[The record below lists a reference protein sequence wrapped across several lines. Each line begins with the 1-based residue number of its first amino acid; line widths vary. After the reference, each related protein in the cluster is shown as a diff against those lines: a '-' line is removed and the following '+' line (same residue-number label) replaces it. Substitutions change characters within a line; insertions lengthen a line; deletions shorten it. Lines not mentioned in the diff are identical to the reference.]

1 MNVLALLDYLDEEIS
16 SASNVPLSNKCG
28 VDREKCLDIINDIR
42 EGLPNE
48 ILEAEEI
55 NKEKNQ
61 ILYDAEKESEQ
72 IVEDANDKVGLLVDQ
87 NKITQMA
94 YEKAEEVIQNAE
106 TSAREIR
113 LSANEYVEDILAD
126 LESYIQR
133 NLDIVR
139 QNRTQMRGH

>member
-1 MNVLALLDYLDEEIS
+1 MNVLALLEYLDEEIS

-42 EGLPNE
+42 EGLPSE

-55 NKEKNQ
+55 NKEKEQ
-61 ILYDAEKESEQ
+61 ILYDAEKEAEQ
-72 IVEDANDKVGLLVDQ
+72 IVEDANEKVNQLVDQ
-87 NKITQMA
+87 NQITQMA
-94 YEKAEEVIQNAE
+94 YEKAEEIIQSAE
-106 TSAREIR
+106 NSARENR

>member
-1 MNVLALLDYLDEEIS
+1 MNVLALLEYLDEELS
-16 SASNVPLSNKCG
+16 SASNVPLSNKCA

-48 ILEAEEI
+48 ILEAEDI

-61 ILYDAEKESEQ
+61 ILYDAEKEAEQ
-72 IVEDANDKVGLLVDQ
+72 VIEDASEKVDLLVDQ

-94 YEKAEEVIQNAE
+94 YDKAEQIIQGAE
-106 TSAREIR
+106 NSGREIR

-139 QNRTQMRGH
+139 QNRSQMRGH

>member
-1 MNVLALLDYLDEEIS
+1 MNVLALLEYLDEEIS

-28 VDREKCLDIINDIR
+28 IEREKCLDIINDIR

-61 ILYDAEKESEQ
+61 ILYDAEKEAEE
-72 IVEDANDKVGLLVDQ
+72 VLDDANEKVELLVNQ
-87 NKITQMA
+87 NKISQIA
-94 YEKAEEVIQNAE
+94 YEKAEEIIQNAE
-106 TSAREIR
+106 NSAREIR

>member
-1 MNVLALLDYLDEEIS
+1 MNVLALIEYLEEEVGT
-16 SASNVPLSNKCG
+16 ASNVPLSNKCA

-42 EGLPNE
+42 EGLPTE

-55 NKEKNQ
+55 NKEKEQ
-61 ILYDAEKESEQ
+61 ILSDAEKEAEQ
-72 IVEDANDKVGLLVDQ
+72 IIEDANEKVEQMVDQ

>member
-1 MNVLALLDYLDEEIS
+1 MNVLALLEYLDEEIS

-42 EGLPNE
+42 EGLPSE

-55 NKEKNQ
+55 NKEKEQ
-61 ILYDAEKESEQ
+61 ILYDAEKEAEQ
-72 IVEDANDKVGLLVDQ
+72 IVEDANEKVNQLVDQ
-87 NKITQMA
+87 NQITQMA
-94 YEKAEEVIQNAE
+94 YEKAEEIIQSAE
-106 TSAREIR
+106 NSAREIR

>member
-1 MNVLALLDYLDEEIS
+1 MNVLALLEYLDEEIS

-42 EGLPNE
+42 EGLPSE
-48 ILEAEEI
+48 ILEAEAI
-55 NKEKNQ
+55 NKEKEQ
-61 ILYDAEKESEQ
+61 ILYDAEKEAEQ
-72 IVEDANDKVGLLVDQ
+72 IIEDANEKVNQLVDQ
-87 NKITQMA
+87 NQITQMA
-94 YEKAEEVIQNAE
+94 YEKAEEIIQSAE
-106 TSAREIR
+106 NSAREIR

>member
-1 MNVLALLDYLDEEIS
+1 MNVLALLEYLDEEVS

-42 EGLPNE
+42 EGLPSE

-72 IVEDANDKVGLLVDQ
+72 IVEDANDKVDLLIDQ

-94 YEKAEEVIQNAE
+94 YEKAEEIVKEAE
-106 TSAREIR
+106 NSAREIR